1 MNIGLNDLNLHMRS
15 ESTGQG
21 ALVAVNLNMRREHWI
36 KRFEPTHAQR
46 EHLANCSG
54 GWWLVAGSWRLAAG
68 GWQLADGLAAAG
80 RPAAGSWP
88 AAGRQ
93 LASRPAS
100 RLAGWLPGSWLP
112 ASRLAGWLAGQQ
124 LAAGWQTHALRLVAD
139 GWWLAAGGWL
149 WRKIVFT
156 QDRFHSR
163 EITTFFPKCRLALA
177 LSSRLVLEV
186 RALLSESPAK
196 AMRLS
201 RVLSKPRHED
211 GPIQQEGT

>member
-1 MNIGLNDLNLHMRS
+1 MNLHTRS
-15 ESTGQG
+15 ESTWQI
-21 ALVAVNLNMRREHWI
+21 A
-36 KRFEPTHAQR
+36 
-46 EHLANCSG
+46 
-54 GWWLVAGSWRLAAG
+54 LAAG
-68 GWQLADGLAAAG
+68 GWWLAAGGWRPAGGSWPTGWQQLAGPRPAVGRQLAGSWPAAG
-80 RPAAGSWP
+80 QPASGRQLAGSWP

>member
-93 LASRPAS
+93 LA
-100 RLAGWLPGSWLP
+100 GSWP
-112 ASRLAGWLAGQQ
+112 AGQQ
-124 LAAGWQTHALRLVAD
+124 LAAGWQTHAPRLVAD

>member
-1 MNIGLNDLNLHMRS
+1 M
-15 ESTGQG
+15 
-21 ALVAVNLNMRREHWI
+21 
-36 KRFEPTHAQR
+36 
-46 EHLANCSG
+46 
-54 GWWLVAGSWRLAAG
+54 AG
-68 GWQLADGLAAAG
+68 GWQLAAGGRRLAAG
-80 RPAAGSWP
+80 RRAGSSWPAGGRQLAGSWP
-88 AAGRQ
+88 AAGQ
-93 LASRPAS
+93 PAS
-100 RLAGWLPGSWLP
+100 QPAGRLAGSSWPAGGWQLAGRPAGSWLP

-124 LAAGWQTHALRLVAD
+124 LAAGWQTHALRLVAG
-139 GWWLAAGGWL
+139 GWWLAAGGW
-149 WRKIVFT
+149 WRRRSHVAMA

-201 RVLSKPRHED
+201 LVLSKPRHED

>member
-21 ALVAVNLNMRREHWI
+21 ALAAVNLNMRREHWI

-68 GWQLADGLAAAG
+68 GWRLAAGGWQLAGGLAAAG

-93 LASRPAS
+93 LASRPA
-100 RLAGWLPGSWLP
+100 AGSWL
-112 ASRLAGWLAGQQ
+112 
-124 LAAGWQTHALRLVAD
+124 AD
-139 GWWLAAGGWL
+139 ARTAAGG
-149 WRKIVFT
+149 
-156 QDRFHSR
+156 
-163 EITTFFPKCRLALA
+163 
-177 LSSRLVLEV
+177 
-186 RALLSESPAK
+186 
-196 AMRLS
+196 
-201 RVLSKPRHED
+201 
-211 GPIQQEGT
+211 

>member
-21 ALVAVNLNMRREHWI
+21 ALAAVNLNMRREHWI

-93 LASRPAS
+93 LAGSWPAAGQPAS
-100 RLAGWLPGSWLP
+100 SWQLAGRRTHCGWWLMVG
-112 ASRLAGWLAGQQ
+112 GWR
-124 LAAGWQTHALRLVAD
+124 LAAGYGARSFSLKRDHNILPQMSFGLGSLKSF
-139 GWWLAAGGWL
+139 G
-149 WRKIVFT
+149 
-156 QDRFHSR
+156 S
-163 EITTFFPKCRLALA
+163 
-177 LSSRLVLEV
+177 
-186 RALLSESPAK
+186 
-196 AMRLS
+196 
-201 RVLSKPRHED
+201 
-211 GPIQQEGT
+211 

>member
-1 MNIGLNDLNLHMRS
+1 MRS

-21 ALVAVNLNMRREHWI
+21 ALAAVNLNMRREHWI

-93 LASRPAS
+93 LAGSWPAGQRPAAG
-100 RLAGWLPGSWLP
+100 RQLAGSWPAAGQP
-112 ASRLAGWLAGQQ
+112 ASSWQLAGRRTHRGWWLMVGGWR
-124 LAAGWQTHALRLVAD
+124 LAAGYGARSFSL
-139 GWWLAAGGWL
+139 
-149 WRKIVFT
+149 KIVFT
-156 QDRFHSR
+156 QERSQHSSPNVVWHWLSQVVWFSKSAPCCLR
-163 EITTFFPKCRLALA
+163 VPPK
-177 LSSRLVLEV
+177 
-186 RALLSESPAK
+186 P
-196 AMRLS
+196 
-201 RVLSKPRHED
+201 
-211 GPIQQEGT
+211 

>member
-21 ALVAVNLNMRREHWI
+21 ALAAVNLNMRREHWI

-93 LASRPAS
+93 LA
-100 RLAGWLPGSWLP
+100 GSWL
-112 ASRLAGWLAGQQ
+112 
-124 LAAGWQTHALRLVAD
+124 AD
-139 GWWLAAGGWL
+139 ARTAAGG
-149 WRKIVFT
+149 
-156 QDRFHSR
+156 
-163 EITTFFPKCRLALA
+163 
-177 LSSRLVLEV
+177 
-186 RALLSESPAK
+186 
-196 AMRLS
+196 
-201 RVLSKPRHED
+201 
-211 GPIQQEGT
+211 